1 MEVDWGKESKGG
13 MAWMAG
19 KIQIIS
25 LYLDERYYSDRA
37 GPLNK
42 CEVDG
47 QGVICPSFINCLLSH
62 IAYLG
67 TYTTT

>member
-1 MEVDWGKESKGG
+1 
-13 MAWMAG
+13 MAG